1 MTHEWIVGIDPL
13 DADEQGWIVHRK
25 PPEFIAKWA
34 TEDEDTFAGSYF
46 RDGVLSDLVY
56 SDADEETP
64 LAIYDFEWGDE
75 MPSEKLFREVMAEG
89 IHAIDE
95 YLTTILDM
103 KEDTTC

>member
-25 PPEFIAKWA
+25 PPEFVAKWA
-34 TEDEDTFAGSYF
+34 TEDEDT
-46 RDGVLSDLVY
+46 GVLSDLVY
-56 SDADEETP
+56 TDADEETP